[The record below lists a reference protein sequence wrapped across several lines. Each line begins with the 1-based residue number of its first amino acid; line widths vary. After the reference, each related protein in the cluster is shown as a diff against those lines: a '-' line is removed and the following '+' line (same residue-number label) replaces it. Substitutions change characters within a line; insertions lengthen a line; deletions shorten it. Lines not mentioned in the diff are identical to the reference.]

1 MLLKNKNAII
11 YGAGGSIGSGVA
23 RTFAREGATVFLVG
37 RTREKLDALAQE
49 IASAGGAAEV
59 AVVDALDEQAVEA
72 HVQAVVAQ
80 AGSIDVSLNLI
91 TRGDVQG
98 TRLLD
103 MKVDDF
109 VCPITTGIRSN
120 YITARAS
127 ARQMVQQGS
136 GVILMITSGSG
147 EAWTPPEVWAMGG
160 TGPADA
166 ATESFMRYLAA
177 EVGPRGVRVACLW
190 TAGVVHGKRS
200 PGCSQGHARVD
211 VDAAQAADHPG
222 IRGHSGFYRFR
233 QGQRHHCVGDQ
244 REQWDQRTLILK
256 ENTSWIGNSNLC
268 YFRSRMWIAPRPS
281 TAKSSAF
288 MWMSTIMPAISFA
301 SSS

>member
-11 YGAGGSIGSGVA
+11 YGAGGSIGGGVA
-23 RTFAREGATVFLVG
+23 HTFARAGATVFLVG
-37 RTREKLDALAQE
+37 RTREKLDALAKD
-49 IASAGGAAEV
+49 ITSVGGAAEV
-59 AVVDALDEQAVEA
+59 AVVDALDEQAVDA
-72 HVQAVVAQ
+72 HTQAVVAQ
-80 AGSIDVSLNLI
+80 AGSIDVSINLI

-109 VCPITTGIRSN
+109 MRPITTGARSN
-120 YITARAS
+120 YITARAA
-127 ARQMVQQGS
+127 ARQMVQQGF

-190 TAGVVHGKRS
+190 TAGVVLENDPLHAAKDMLVSMSMLRKRPTIQEFADTAAFIAS
-200 PGCSQGHARVD
+200 DKGSGITASVINVNSGISAR
-211 VDAAQAADHPG
+211 
-222 IRGHSGFYRFR
+222 
-233 QGQRHHCVGDQ
+233 
-244 REQWDQRTLILK
+244 
-256 ENTSWIGNSNLC
+256 
-268 YFRSRMWIAPRPS
+268 
-281 TAKSSAF
+281 
-288 MWMSTIMPAISFA
+288 
-301 SSS
+301 